1 MYGQESHYSIAKVY
15 SSFRFRDALKENRMQ
30 NIRKKYLPIPHLS
43 HNTISFGLSEVPSL
57 QMIHTISAVV
67 SVTVRKQKVA
77 LARTKRPNYT
87 FPMILRKGSFIER
100 ENKNSLIVSHMK
112 TEEANPRTLCVIH
125 EETGFTIYT
134 SLYILLN

>member
-1 MYGQESHYSIAKVY
+1 
-15 SSFRFRDALKENRMQ
+15 MQ

-67 SVTVRKQKVA
+67 SVTVKKQKVA

-100 ENKNSLIVSHMK
+100 ENKNSLIASHMK
-112 TEEANPRTLCVIH
+112 TEGENPRTLCVIH